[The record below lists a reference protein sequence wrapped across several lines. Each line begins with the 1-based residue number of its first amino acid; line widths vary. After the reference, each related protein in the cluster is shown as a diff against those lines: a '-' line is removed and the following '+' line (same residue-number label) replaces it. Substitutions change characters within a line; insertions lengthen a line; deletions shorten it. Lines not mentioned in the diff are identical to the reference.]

1 MKRRRKDTAG
11 SLDLIHGLAGELNGA
26 KSSGRAIVGSQEPAG
41 VSRCISCMCR
51 NLSGKRW
58 AWSPSELRKSAVAFS
73 YYRRLLARS
82 TVEQGARAADNGTIR
97 KSGAIRFAPIFV
109 FIDRVPIALE
119 RALR

>member
-1 MKRRRKDTAG
+1 MAQR
-11 SLDLIHGLAGELNGA
+11 
-26 KSSGRAIVGSQEPAG
+26 VPAG
-41 VSRCISCMCR
+41 PSWDPRNQRASVVVSPACAETLAASAGRG
-51 NLSGKRW
+51 LL
-58 AWSPSELRKSAVAFS
+58 AELRKSAVAFS

-97 KSGAIRFAPIFV
+97 KSGAIRCAPIFV